1 MICNFMHSDGVSMA
15 GDTRVSMPSDT
26 SVSVARILWYVIY
39 AYRHNTTCHIF
50 PKYATYILFRIHL
63 H

>member
-26 SVSVARILWYVIY
+26 SVSVARILWYVIC
-39 AYRHNTTCHIF
+39 AYRHNTMCHIF
-50 PKYATYILFRIHL
+50 SKYATYILFRIHL